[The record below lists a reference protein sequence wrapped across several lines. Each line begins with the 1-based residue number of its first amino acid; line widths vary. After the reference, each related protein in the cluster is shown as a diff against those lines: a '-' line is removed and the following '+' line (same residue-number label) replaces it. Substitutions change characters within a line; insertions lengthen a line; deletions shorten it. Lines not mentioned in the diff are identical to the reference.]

1 MTNPKHT
8 PEPWKV
14 VININDKSTYAIDGS
29 NPRSRYVADDLLEA
43 DADRIVAC
51 VNAMAGIEDPQLLRE
66 TMDYLVPKQA
76 EDRRELQSENDKL
89 FTALKNLVHAL
100 KHRAPTLMH
109 PSIIHELVEAEKVL
123 AGASAAEKPFN
134 PAEHEQTK

>member
-109 PSIIHELVEAEKVL
+109 QSIIHELVEAEKVL
-123 AGASAAEKPFN
+123 TSASATEKPFN
-134 PAEHEQTK
+134 PVEHEQTK